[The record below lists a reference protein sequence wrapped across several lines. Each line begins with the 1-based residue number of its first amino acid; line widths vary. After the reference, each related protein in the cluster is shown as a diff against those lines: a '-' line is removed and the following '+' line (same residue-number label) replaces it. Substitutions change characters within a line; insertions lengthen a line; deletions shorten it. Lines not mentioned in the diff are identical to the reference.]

1 MIVSLDSQPIEV
13 ILRLIAV
20 LPQRE
25 RIAPA
30 LGREGAQQI
39 EVVVVEAT
47 DVLIGVIACR
57 LAAGPIE
64 IKAGS
69 GPEFD

>member
-1 MIVSLDSQPIEV
+1 LIVSLDSQPIEV

-25 RIAPA
+25 PIASA
-30 LGREGAQQI
+30 LGREGAQQS
-39 EVVVVEAT
+39 ELVVFEAT
-47 DVLIGVIACR
+47 DMLIAVIACR

-64 IKAGS
+64 IKAGG

>member
-1 MIVSLDSQPIEV
+1 V
-13 ILRLIAV
+13 ILRLIPV

-25 RIAPA
+25 SIAPA
-30 LGREGAQQI
+30 LGRQGAQQS
-39 EVVVVEAT
+39 EVVVVETT
-47 DVLIGVIACR
+47 DMLIAVIACR